1 MAAELN
7 FYLKYAPQYL
17 LINNECKMNDFF
29 ISLLFRLNGHKD
41 TLQSLQF
48 VSIVVSIIL
57 AA

>member
-1 MAAELN
+1 MLT
-7 FYLKYAPQYL
+7 QYL

-41 TLQSLQF
+41 TLQSLPICIL
-48 VSIVVSIIL
+48 IVVSIIL